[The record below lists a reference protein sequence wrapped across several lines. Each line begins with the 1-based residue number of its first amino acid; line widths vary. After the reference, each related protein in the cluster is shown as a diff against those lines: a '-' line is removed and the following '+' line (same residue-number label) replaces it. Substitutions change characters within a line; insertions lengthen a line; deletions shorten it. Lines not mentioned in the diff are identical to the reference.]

1 MTDVLVIV
9 VLRILWICENNKTW
23 RPHSILWQYTVSK
36 CCLFLRNRMKEDCS
50 TTPLPPTRELPN
62 LDVGNQ
68 QSVLIFANGRKN
80 TIAAKITKYNQ
91 RFFDRWYCCSA
102 LCKLCS
108 GVMWPIDSGKPPDGI
123 SAKWTMWTCI
133 AMNTVRREEYMMLR
147 RIEVN
152 PDSANRPP
160 PTLPTHNLL

>member
-36 CCLFLRNRMKEDCS
+36 FCLFLRNRMKEDCS

-80 TIAAKITKYNQ
+80 TIAAKITNTIKDFLIDDIVAVHYANYVLAWCGQ
-91 RFFDRWYCCSA
+91 LTLGSPQMEYQPSEQCEHA
-102 LCKLCS
+102 LH
-108 GVMWPIDSGKPPDGI
+108 M
-123 SAKWTMWTCI
+123 
-133 AMNTVRREEYMMLR
+133 VRREEYMLLR

-152 PDSANRPP
+152 PD
-160 PTLPTHNLL
+160 